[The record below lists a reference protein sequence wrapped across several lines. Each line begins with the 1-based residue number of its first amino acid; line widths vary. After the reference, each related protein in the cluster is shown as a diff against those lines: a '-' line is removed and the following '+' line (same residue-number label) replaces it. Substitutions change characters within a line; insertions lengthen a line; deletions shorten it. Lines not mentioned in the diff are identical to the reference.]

1 MLGNWQ
7 KGPQTLC
14 PKLGRGQRP
23 LDAHGWRM
31 SFSFQAGSAPLGPSQ
46 PLAIPL
52 SRGQEDP
59 RFILV
64 PLCSW
69 SFLFGPG
76 DGI

>member
-14 PKLGRGQRP
+14 PKLGRGERP
-23 LDAHGWRM
+23 RDAHGWRVC
-31 SFSFQAGSAPLGPSQ
+31 FSFQTRSAPPGPSQ
-46 PLAIPL
+46 PLPISL

-59 RFILV
+59 RFIRV
-64 PLCSW
+64 PVCSW